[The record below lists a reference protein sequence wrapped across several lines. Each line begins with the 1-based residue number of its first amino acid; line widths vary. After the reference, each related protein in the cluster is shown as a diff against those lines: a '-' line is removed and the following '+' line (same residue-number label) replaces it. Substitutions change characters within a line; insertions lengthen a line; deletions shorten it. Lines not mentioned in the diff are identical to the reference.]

1 MKKLALALILGLGIF
16 TLAAC
21 DGIDDSETA
30 QGVTE
35 DTIYV
40 GNSAA
45 VSGALA
51 FVGQPFND
59 ALVAYLD
66 MVNDQGGVNGRQ
78 IEWVHYDDEFD
89 PAQGQQ
95 YAERLVEDDEIFS
108 FVGHFG
114 TPTVGATFDYLNN
127 VGIPRV
133 YYATG
138 TTVTYDENATDG
150 ARASFPVQPMY
161 NLEGRILMSRAIG
174 DYEADTV
181 GVIYSNADDG
191 AGLLEGIEEVADRE
205 GIELVSQQVNPDAS
219 DMSSQ
224 ANSVVDANPDVVIV
238 AANQQPAETAI
249 TALYDAGNEA
259 DVLTTYVNAAE
270 SMIENLET
278 EVSSEQF
285 DLFAS
290 QWVNLFDE
298 EGEPLPGYQEFLD
311 NVDDDLGANTY
322 AITGWIAASFFVEGL
337 ERVGDDPLTWDNFI
351 EAMESEPVDNPMGAA
366 IDYSDGQRLG
376 TASLALVRATVPDED
391 TYLWEEYDGFRS
403 EDELLD

>member
-1 MKKLALALILGLGIF
+1 MKKLSLALLMFMAVF

-21 DGIDDSETA
+21 DGEERQ
-30 QGVTE
+30 QGVTDDE
-35 DTIYV
+35 VLV

-45 VSGALA
+45 VSGAFA

-59 ALVAYLD
+59 ALLSYFD
-66 MVNDQGGVNGRQ
+66 MVNDDGGVAGRT
-78 IEWVHYDDEFD
+78 IEWQHYDDEFD

-95 YAERLVEDDEIFS
+95 YAERLVEDDEIFA

-114 TPTVGATFDYLNN
+114 TPTVGATFDYLNS

-138 TTVTYDENATDG
+138 STVTYDENAEGG

-161 NLEGRILMSRAIG
+161 NLEGRVLMSRAIA
-174 DYEADTV
+174 DYDAETV
-181 GVIYSNADDG
+181 GVIYANADDG
-191 AGLLEGIEEVADRE
+191 QGLLEGIEEVAERE
-205 GIELVSQQVNPDAS
+205 GVELEAQQVSPDAS

-224 ANSVVDANPDVVIV
+224 ANSVVNADPDVVIV

-249 TALYDAGNEA
+249 TALYDADNEQ

-278 EVSSEQF
+278 EVASGQF

-290 QWVNLFDE
+290 QWVGLFDE
-298 EGEPLPGYQEFLD
+298 DGEPTEGYQEYMD
-311 NVDDDLGANTY
+311 NVDEQYAANTY
-322 AITGWIAASFFVEGL
+322 AITGWIAAHIFVQGL
-337 ERVGDDPLTWDNFI
+337 ERVGDDPLTWENFI
-351 EAMESEPVDNPMGAA
+351 DAMEEAPVENPMGEPL
-366 IDYSDGQRLG
+366 DYSDGQRLG
-376 TASLALVRATVPDED
+376 TESLALVRATVPEEG
-391 TYLWEEYDGFRS
+391 TYLWEEYADFQT